1 MKNVTIKNKQ
11 NQIISD
17 LNLYDDPTEFIQ
29 FNIANKTW
37 GKPERI
43 VRERIHSVE
52 EFGEMWMYPDGAYLE
67 EDVLETIPATEQLE
81 SMVRLKADYTIE
93 INDYKKVPKAV
104 TRRQAKQA
112 LLQAGLLS
120 TVETYIAS
128 APQNIQ
134 IDWYDSQE
142 IQRNWSTLSTVT
154 QALNLTEDQ
163 VDDLFILAES
173 L

>member
-17 LNLYDDPTEFIQ
+17 LNLYDDPTFFIEF
-29 FNIANKTW
+29 NVGNKTW

-43 VRERIHSVE
+43 VREKIQVE
-52 EFGEMWMYPDGAYLE
+52 DSFVYPDE
-67 EDVLETIPATEQLE
+67 EYSEDDVLETIPASELSE
-81 SMVRLKADYTIE
+81 SMVRIKAEYTIE
-93 INDYKKVPKAV
+93 INDYKRVPKAV

-112 LLQAGLLS
+112 LLQAGLL
-120 TVETYIAS
+120 TAIETYMES
-128 APQNIQ
+128 APQNIR

-154 QALNLTEDQ
+154 NALQLTNDQ
-163 VDDLFILAES
+163 VDDLFILAET

>member
-17 LNLYDDPTEFIQ
+17 LNLYEDPSEFIT
-29 FNIANKTW
+29 FNIANNTW

-43 VRERIHSVE
+43 VREKIQIEDS
-52 EFGEMWMYPDGAYLE
+52 FIYPDEEYSD

-81 SMVRLKADYTIE
+81 AMVRLKADYTIE
-93 INDYKKVPKAV
+93 VTDYKKVPSKV

-112 LLQAGLLS
+112 LLQAGLL
-120 TVETYIAS
+120 TAIETYMS
-128 APQNIQ
+128 TAPPNIQ

-142 IQRNWSTLSTVT
+142 IQRDWATLSTVT